1 MTGPRPGY
9 KQTEVGAVPEE
20 WDVEPLGDI
29 MKFQNGFNA
38 DKAAYGAGTPFINV
52 LEVITHTHLTPD
64 RIPGRVTVTKPQFGT
79 FEVRRGDVLFN
90 RTSETQEEIA
100 LAASYDHDEPVIFGG
115 FVIRGRP
122 DATRLHPRFGGYGL
136 RSPVVRNQL
145 IARGQGV
152 VRANIGQGDLKKVL
166 VPLPGKGEQESIADA
181 LSDADALIDA
191 LAALIAKKRDLKL
204 GAMQLLLSG
213 ERRLPGFA
221 GDWESEPLG
230 GLGRW
235 QGGATPSMSR
245 TEFWAEGTIPWV
257 SSSDVRPGAI
267 TPRNLITRRAVR
279 ESSTTVV
286 EPGAILMVT
295 RSGILRR
302 FLPIA
307 MTSTTLAIN
316 QDIKAL
322 TPRDDVVG
330 EFVFHALALASQN
343 ILGSCMSSGT
353 TVESVELSSLKK
365 FEILLPPTRDEQRA
379 VATVLSDMDAEI
391 SALEARLQK
400 ARGVKRG
407 MMQVLLT
414 GEIRLT

>member
-1 MTGPRPGY
+1 MTGLRPGY
-9 KQTEVGAVPEE
+9 KQTDVGVVPQD
-20 WDVEPLGDI
+20 WDVEPLGGI
-29 MKFQNGFNA
+29 MEFQNGFNA

-52 LEVITHTHLTPD
+52 LEVIANTHLTPD
-64 RIPGRVTVTKPQFGT
+64 KIPGRVAVTRPQFST

-136 RSPVVRNQL
+136 RSPTVRSQL

-152 VRANIGQGDLKKVL
+152 VRANIGQGDLKTVL
-166 VPLPGKGEQESIADA
+166 IPLPGKDEQELIVGALSEADA
-181 LSDADALIDA
+181 LLEALSALIT
-191 LAALIAKKRDLKL
+191 KKRDLKR

-213 ERRLPGFA
+213 TRRLPGFA
-221 GDWESEPLG
+221 GDWELQPLG

-235 QGGATPSMSR
+235 RGGATPSMSR
-245 TEFWAEGTIPWV
+245 PEFWTEGTVPWV
-257 SSSDVRPGAI
+257 SSSDVRTGVI
-267 TPRNLITRRAVR
+267 RPRNLITRRAVR

-307 MTSTTLAIN
+307 LASETLAIN

-322 TPRDDVVG
+322 ITRDDVIDA
-330 EFVFHALALASQN
+330 FVFHALVAASQRILASC
-343 ILGSCMSSGT
+343 LKSGT

-365 FEILLPPTRDEQRA
+365 FEILMPPTRDEQQA
-379 VATVLSDMDAEI
+379 IADTLSDMDAEI

-400 ARGVKRG
+400 ARGLKRG
-407 MMQVLLT
+407 MTQVLLT